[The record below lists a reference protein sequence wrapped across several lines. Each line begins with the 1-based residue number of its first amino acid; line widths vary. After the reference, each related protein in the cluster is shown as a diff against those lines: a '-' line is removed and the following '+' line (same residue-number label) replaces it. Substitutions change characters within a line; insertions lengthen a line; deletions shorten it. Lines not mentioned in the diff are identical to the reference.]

1 MAHGGLE
8 KIADAAFAGCRGWP
22 PSWGHLRTLFLRS
35 HPDLGDDEFHQ
46 FCPWR
51 IRHARYVRCFFGGG
65 LAPRRSPGFW
75 LCLGFCIVCPRRCD
89 LRLAYPLCAAWADAV
104 ADLSTFGLA
113 LLLRYTA
120 FFIFSANFVSL
131 PETSL
136 SGTLN
141 VGGILMPVAQLV
153 AGVVAIALT
162 VGLHLL
168 LTRTTVGSKLLAVS
182 EDRNAAM
189 LMGIRPDRMQ
199 ALAWGLSAGAAGIAG
214 ALMATSYPW
223 SPSVGET
230 FGLTAFVVVA
240 LGGFGS
246 VPGALYAGLIIGL
259 IQAVSAFWFGPIY
272 KDIVVYGL
280 FVALLWLRPQGLMG
294 KA

>member
-1 MAHGGLE
+1 MLLLQVVVGGLLLGAIYALFSSGLTLIWGMMNVINFAHGEFVMLGMYVALLVVVWLGGGP
-8 KIADAAFAGCRGWP
+8 AAFGVAAAIALFVLGVVVYAG
-22 PSWGHLRTLFLRS
+22 L
-35 HPDLGDDEFHQ
+35 
-46 FCPWR
+46 
-51 IRHARYVRCFFGGG
+51 IRHVMRGPM
-65 LAPRRSPGFW
+65 LAQ
-75 LCLGFCIVCPRRCD
+75 I
-89 LRLAYPLCAAWADAV
+89 
-104 ADLSTFGLA
+104 LSTFGLA

-120 FFIFSANFVSL
+120 FWIFSANFVSL

-136 SGTLN
+136 SGTINL
-141 VGGILMPVAQLV
+141 GGILLPVAQLV
-153 AGVVAIALT
+153 AGVVAVAFTIA
-162 VGLHLL
+162 LHLL
-168 LTRTTVGSKLLAVS
+168 LTRTNIGSRLLAVS

-199 ALAWGLSAGAAGIAG
+199 ALAWGLAGSAAGIAG
-214 ALMATSYPW
+214 ALMATAYPW

-230 FGLTAFVVVA
+230 FGLIAFVVVA

-272 KDIVVYGL
+272 KDIVVYSL

>member
-1 MAHGGLE
+1 MLLLQVIVGGLLLGAIYALFSSGLTLIWGMMNFINFAHGEFVMLGMYVALVVVLWLHGGPE
-8 KIADAAFAGCRGWP
+8 VFGFASAFV
-22 PSWGHLRTLFLRS
+22 LFV
-35 HPDLGDDEFHQ
+35 LGVA
-46 FCPWR
+46 
-51 IRHARYVRCFFGGG
+51 IYVSLIRYV
-65 LAPRRSPGFW
+65 
-75 LCLGFCIVCPRRCD
+75 
-89 LRLAYPLCAAWADAV
+89 LRGPMLSQI
-104 ADLSTFGLA
+104 LSTFGLA

-131 PETSL
+131 PQTSL
-136 SGTLN
+136 SGTVD

-153 AGVVAIALT
+153 AGVIAIVLT

-168 LTRTTVGSKLLAVS
+168 LTRTAVGSKLLAVA

-189 LMGIRPDRMQ
+189 LMGVRPDRMQ

-214 ALMATSYPW
+214 ALMATAYPW

-246 VPGALYAGLIIGL
+246 VLGALYAGLIIGL
-259 IQAVSAFWFGPIY
+259 IQAVSAFWLGPIY

-280 FVALLWLRPQGLMG
+280 FVTLLWLRPQGLMG